1 METID
6 IKDVNAEVVK
16 IINELANRCHSDAVR
31 KGFWEVERNK
41 GELLMLMVSEIS
53 ECLEGLRGDNKSD
66 KLEGFS
72 AEEEEISDLILRA
85 LDFAAAFDLRI
96 GEALVAKLAFNK
108 SRPHK
113 HGGKK
118 F

>member
-31 KGFWEVERNK
+31 KGFWESTPDK
-41 GELLMLMVSEIS
+41 GNLLMLMVSELA
-53 ECLEGLRGDNKSD
+53 EALEGLRGDNKSD

-72 AEEEEISDLILRA
+72 AEEEELADTVIRIL
-85 LDFAAAFDLRI
+85 DYSGAFQLRI
-96 GEALVAKLAFNK
+96 GEAITAKLTYNK
-108 SRPHK
+108 LRQFK
-113 HGGKK
+113 HGKK